1 MTEFKERLSELT
13 EDVTGRI
20 QAYLPKTGDFQK
32 DLTEAMEYSV
42 MNGGKRLRPILMLL
56 TYRYLGGER
65 SEEATL
71 VNPFLAAIEM
81 IHSYSLVHD
90 DLPAMDNDQYR
101 RGKLTTHA
109 KYGHAMGIL
118 AGDGLLNAAFETA
131 LCATGTEQ
139 SEKRILPALR
149 VLARKAGAFG
159 MVGGQTVDVE
169 KTGRPLT
176 EEEIDFIYR
185 LKTGALLEAAMM
197 VGAILAGASE
207 DTVSRIETVASKIG
221 TAFQIRD
228 DILDITS
235 TTEELGKPVG
245 SDERNEKTTY
255 VTLHGME
262 ASEEAVK
269 QCSEQAIELL
279 RTTGTNAEQD
289 DFLETLLNSLIT
301 RKK

>member
-1 MTEFKERLSELT
+1 MTDFTERLSELT
-13 EDVTGRI
+13 DDVNGRI
-20 QAYLPKTGDFQK
+20 RAYLPSTEDFQK

-118 AGDGLLNAAFETA
+118 AGDGLLNAAYETA

-169 KTGRPLT
+169 KTGQPLT

-269 QCSEQAIELL
+269 QCSEQAIALL
-279 RTTGTNAEQD
+279 RTTGANAEQD

>member
-1 MTEFKERLSELT
+1 MTDFTERLSELT
-13 EDVTGRI
+13 DDVTGRI
-20 QAYLPKTGDFQK
+20 RAYLPITEDFQK

-118 AGDGLLNAAFETA
+118 AGDGLLNAAYETA
-131 LCATGTEQ
+131 LCATGTER

-169 KTGRPLT
+169 KTGQPLT

-185 LKTGALLEAAMM
+185 LKTGALLEAAMT

-269 QCSEQAIELL
+269 QCSEQAIALL
-279 RTTGTNAEQD
+279 RTTGANAEQD